1 MRDQKGIPNPVETYR
16 ADERNVVFQLASLF
30 KKFAA
35 HLTMAC
41 CALGAGAPLASAV
54 TVDVASGEQGVATD
68 ITTGSDG
75 LTKTGS
81 GTLQIWSAQPYTGA
95 TVISA
100 GQIMLA
106 GSGAISASSAL
117 QLASGASIHL
127 TGYYAPADI
136 NRTFAGLTGAG
147 ILYGGG
153 GTVTINKASGSDTF
167 SGDIQGAQGFIKSGA
182 GTLVLSGANTYTGGT
197 LVSAGTLQFNSGAVV
212 AGGITNNASL
222 VYNFTS
228 DEGMNNT
235 ISGTGSL
242 TKTGAGVL
250 YLYGEGST
258 YTGATLIN
266 QGRLAMS
273 GGGGG
278 LSSNSAV
285 QMVAGTV
292 LDLAGPWA
300 PASVSRT
307 FAGLSGAGTVTGNT
321 TGTFTINKALG
332 SSDTFAGTIIG
343 TVALNKAGAGT
354 LVLSGANTYTGGTLI
369 SGGTLDLNGGS
380 VSGGITNNA
389 NLVIR
394 SDLANAVSGTGSLTK
409 EGLGDAYLW
418 TASSYTGATVING
431 GKLVLAGAGAIAES
445 SAVQIASGGILDLA
459 GPFAPNNINRTIGG
473 LSGGGIIYGSGGTVT
488 VNKVSG
494 TDIFT
499 GNIQGG
505 QGLVKSGAGDLA
517 LGGASSYTG
526 TTTVNAGR
534 LVVAHGN
541 ALGGTAGGTTVA
553 NGAQLMLTNVTVG
566 NEALT
571 LSGIGLASGTSIAG
585 ALRSVGANTYG
596 GKITLGADAKIF
608 GNSGTSLTL
617 DVASG
622 NAVDLAAYTLNIDG
636 AGSTQVNDGIVGTG
650 GILKTGS
657 GTTTFAASNS
667 YSGATTLNAGRTVL
681 SGSGRLGAGAIT
693 ISNASTG
700 TLEFAVTGIN
710 TMANSISGNGA
721 LLSSSG
727 VTELNG
733 AVTSTGGLTV
743 NSSTVRVGNSGSVAT
758 ATTVNSGGTLDVAG
772 TADNVTVNNSGTLK
786 GSGTVSALSIA
797 SGGTLSP
804 GNSTGIFNAG
814 STTLLGGGNYDWEID
829 TFGGGVVGTNWD
841 FLNITGD
848 LTISA
853 TSGSKFIIDVISLL
867 ASSDTAG
874 LATNFNDASNYS
886 FAIATASGSISGYGS
901 DVFNINTSGF
911 QNAFTG
917 TWGTSLSNDGKSLN
931 LTYTAATAIPEPST
945 GMLFLSALSVL
956 ALRRRFSVK

>member
-1 MRDQKGIPNPVETYR
+1 
-16 ADERNVVFQLASLF
+16 
-30 KKFAA
+30 
-35 HLTMAC
+35 
-41 CALGAGAPLASAV
+41 
-54 TVDVASGEQGVATD
+54 VDVASGEQGVATD

-153 GTVTINKASGSDTF
+153 GTVTINKASGSDSF
-167 SGDIQGAQGFIKSGA
+167 SGNIQGGQGLIKSGG

-197 LVSAGTLQFNSGAVV
+197 TISGGTLYLNGGSVV
-212 AGGITNNASL
+212 GNIANNGNLSIRSDL
-222 VYNFTS
+222 VNVV
-228 DEGMNNT
+228 
-235 ISGTGSL
+235 SGTGSL
-242 TKTGAGVL
+242 TKEGSGIAALWNPNTYTGATVINAGQLMLAGGGAISSASEVQIASGASMRLDGYYAPANINRTIGGLTGAGVL
-250 YLYGEGST
+250 YS
-258 YTGATLIN
+258 
-266 QGRLAMS
+266 S
-273 GGGGG
+273 G
-278 LSSNSAV
+278 
-285 QMVAGTV
+285 
-292 LDLAGPWA
+292 
-300 PASVSRT
+300 
-307 FAGLSGAGTVTGNT
+307 GTVTVNKTSGINT
-321 TGTFTINKALG
+321 FSGDIQGGQGLIK
-332 SSDTFAGTIIG
+332 D
-343 TVALNKAGAGT
+343 GAGT
-354 LVLSGANTYTGGTLI
+354 LVLSSANTYTGGTTI

-380 VSGGITNNA
+380 VSGNITNNA

-710 TMANSISGNGA
+710 TMANSISGSGA

-743 NSSTVRVGNSGSVAT
+743 NSSTVRVGNSGSVST
-758 ATTVNSGGTLDVAG
+758 ATTVNSGGTLDVVG
-772 TADNVTVNNSGTLK
+772 TAGNVQLNSGGTLK

>member
-1 MRDQKGIPNPVETYR
+1 MRDQEEIPNPVETYR
-16 ADERNVVFQLASLF
+16 ADERNVVLQLASLF

-54 TVDVASGEQGVATD
+54 TMDVSSGDTSLVSANFPV
-68 ITTGSDG
+68 GSDVLIKNG
-75 LTKTGS
+75 AGRLW
-81 GTLQIWSAQPYTGA
+81 IWDPLSYTGA
-95 TVISA
+95 TVINA
-100 GQIMLA
+100 GQIALG
-106 GSGAISASSAL
+106 GSGAISGSSNL
-117 QLASGASIHL
+117 QIASGASINI
-127 TGYYAPADI
+127 TADWAPNNI

-153 GTVTINKASGSDTF
+153 GTVTINKASGSDSFSGNIQGGQGLIKSGGGTLVLSGANTYTGGTTISGGTLDLNGGSVVGNIANNGNLSIRSDLVNVVSGTGSLTKEGSGIAALWNPNTYTGATVINAGQLMLAGSGAISSASEVQIASGASMRLDGYYAPADINRTIGGLTGAGVLYSSGGTVTVNKTSGINTF
-167 SGDIQGAQGFIKSGA
+167 SGDIQGGQGLIKDGA

-197 LVSAGTLQFNSGAVV
+197 T
-212 AGGITNNASL
+212 
-222 VYNFTS
+222 
-228 DEGMNNT
+228 
-235 ISGTGSL
+235 
-242 TKTGAGVL
+242 
-250 YLYGEGST
+250 
-258 YTGATLIN
+258 
-266 QGRLAMS
+266 
-273 GGGGG
+273 
-278 LSSNSAV
+278 
-285 QMVAGTV
+285 
-292 LDLAGPWA
+292 
-300 PASVSRT
+300 
-307 FAGLSGAGTVTGNT
+307 
-321 TGTFTINKALG
+321 
-332 SSDTFAGTIIG
+332 
-343 TVALNKAGAGT
+343 
-354 LVLSGANTYTGGTLI
+354 I

-394 SDLANAVSGTGSLTK
+394 SDMANVVSGTGSLTK
-409 EGLGDAYLW
+409 EGSAIAALW
-418 TASSYTGATVING
+418 NPNSYTGATVVNG
-431 GKLVLAGAGAIAES
+431 GQLMLAGSGAISES
-445 SAVQIASGGILDLA
+445 STLQIASGASIRLTGY
-459 GPFAPNNINRTIGG
+459 FAAADINRTFAGLTGAGILHGG
-473 LSGGGIIYGSGGTVT
+473 GGTVT
-488 VNKVSG
+488 INKVSG
-494 TDIFT
+494 TTDIFT
-499 GNIQGG
+499 GDIQGG
-505 QGLVKSGAGDLA
+505 QGLIKSGAGDLV

-571 LSGIGLASGTSIAG
+571 LSGTGLASGSSTAG

-596 GKITLGADAKIF
+596 GKITLGADARIF

-622 NAVDLAAYTLNIDG
+622 DAVDLAAYTLNIDG
-636 AGSTQVNDGIVGTG
+636 AGSARVNDGITGTG

-721 LLSSSG
+721 LLSTSG

-743 NSSTVRVGNSGSVAT
+743 NSSTVRVGNSGSVST

-772 TADNVTVNNSGTLK
+772 TAGNVTVNNSGALK

-797 SGGTLSP
+797 SGGTLAP
-804 GNSTGIFNAG
+804 GNSTGILNAG
-814 STTLLGGGNYDWEID
+814 STTFAGGGIYKWEID
-829 TFGGGVVGTNWD
+829 TFGGVVGNNWD

-867 ASSDTAG
+867 ASNDTAG

-917 TWGTSLSNDGKSLN
+917 TWGTRLSNDGKSLN
-931 LTYTAATAIPEPST
+931 LTYTAATAIPEPSSAS
-945 GMLFLSALSVL
+945 MLVL
-956 ALRRRFSVK
+956 GLVAVFAKRRRKIGENQAS